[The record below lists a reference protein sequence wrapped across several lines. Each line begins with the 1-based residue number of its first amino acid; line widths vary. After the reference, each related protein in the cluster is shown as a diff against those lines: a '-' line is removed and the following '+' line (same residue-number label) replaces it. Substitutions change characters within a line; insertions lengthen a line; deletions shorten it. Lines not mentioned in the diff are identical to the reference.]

1 MLYICIFSN
10 KFDITQ
16 APRVIPQ
23 LIVSLCTISIATCKK
38 LFEIMTCFNGD
49 KIRPRLAVK
58 AGDKTFSW
66 LFDTGAAVTCMNKQS
81 FDLAFGHSKPKQ
93 ISKPQS
99 CVAASGTKCLPTEF
113 LKWTCLSKAKS
124 LHSQ

>member
-1 MLYICIFSN
+1 
-10 KFDITQ
+10 
-16 APRVIPQ
+16 
-23 LIVSLCTISIATCKK
+23 
-38 LFEIMTCFNGD
+38 MTPFNGD

-81 FDLAFGHSKPKQ
+81 FELAFGHSKPKQ

-99 CVAASGTKCLPTEF
+99 CVAASGDKMSSYGVFEIDLRKKIYTP
-113 LKWTCLSKAKS
+113 
-124 LHSQ
+124 SQRD